1 MSINNDEKHRETENQ
16 KFTRAEKTEMVKKVL
31 YELQES
37 AKTDEKIKISSRI
50 IQKELN
56 DIRDKKRLAN
66 QQVPLKQDVMTPATI
81 ISILKELGYTS
92 DNGYMKKSV
101 KPIED
106 NPGYIRDTLKYAK
119 IVKRNFEKNA
129 LLYKTKIGHEKIVE
143 ELLTELLENEIVGSF
158 TGKGCVMFIA
168 KTGCKKT
175 VEAAIN
181 EYRGVEPK
189 KEKETSSTEND
200 DE

>member
-1 MSINNDEKHRETENQ
+1 MSINNDEKQKETENQ
-16 KFTRAEKTEMVKKVL
+16 KFTRAEREEMVKKVL

-37 AKTDEKIKISSRI
+37 AKTNKKTKISTRI
-50 IQKELN
+50 IRDELN
-56 DIRDKKRLAN
+56 HIRDKERLAK
-66 QQVPLKQDVMTPATI
+66 QQAPLEQDVMSVATI
-81 ISILKELGYTS
+81 GHILKDLGYTR

-101 KPIED
+101 KPLEN

-119 IVKRNFEKNA
+119 VIKKSFEKNA

-168 KTGCKKT
+168 KSGCKKT
-175 VEAAIN
+175 IEAAIN
-181 EYRGVEPK
+181 EYRGIEPK
-189 KEKETSSTEND
+189 KDKEASNTEND